1 MACFHADFANG
12 RTGSRAGELVVPVA
26 RMKQPRQNPA
36 MRIEDWNGE
45 IGGPHWWARVLS
57 FTAVMG
63 VLLGVLGPYGS
74 YLNGGVVPRTLYW
87 VGMTQLG
94 TVMIGVQVPLLF
106 RLAAWIGLPRL
117 FSLVAA
123 ILLAS
128 VPIAAVSAVICR
140 AVWGGIVARLT
151 WIDWYSQAAL
161 TSAIIIGLWILLEF
175 AIEARRKSEIAPSAQ
190 PAPRMAEPSGP
201 VLCLQMEDHYV
212 RIHRRSG
219 STLELLP
226 LHEAIGRFGGADGLQ
241 VHRSWWV
248 SAQAV
253 TGAERD
259 ARNWRLRLTNGLTV
273 PVARNRVTEART
285 RGWIVEDA

>member
-1 MACFHADFANG
+1 M
-12 RTGSRAGELVVPVA
+12 LPVA
-26 RMKQPRQNPA
+26 RMKRPRQNPV
-36 MRIEDWNGE
+36 MRIGDWNGE
-45 IGGPHWWARVLS
+45 IGGPRWWARAMS
-57 FTAVMG
+57 FAAVMG

-87 VGMTQLG
+87 IGMVLLG
-94 TVMIGVQVPLLF
+94 TAMTGVLVPLLF
-106 RLAAWIGLPRL
+106 RLAAQIGLPRL
-117 FSLVAA
+117 FSLVVA
-123 ILLAS
+123 ILAAS
-128 VPIAAVSAVICR
+128 VPVSIVSAIICR
-140 AVWGGIVARLT
+140 AVWGAIVYRLT

-161 TSAIIIGLWILLEF
+161 TSAIIIGLWVLLQL
-175 AIEARRKSEIAPSAQ
+175 ALDARRKMEGATPAQ

-212 RIHRRSG
+212 RIHRPSG
-219 STLELLP
+219 SSLELLP
-226 LHEAIGRFGGADGLQ
+226 LHDAIGRFGGADGLQ

-253 TGAERD
+253 AGAERD

-285 RGWIVEDA
+285 RGWIVEEA